1 MLCSRLG
8 STLLMAAAYLLIHIV
23 PKGQSGKVCSVACE
37 GSVAQL
43 KCGQG
48 QVISVQRAVYGRRD
62 RTTCTIGRPA
72 SQLENVRCSTPANKV
87 AERCNG
93 KSSCSVDAI
102 NSVFGDPCYG
112 TYKYLELDY
121 ICQIRNVAC
130 EGSVAQLKCAQSQ
143 VISVQRAVYGRRD
156 RTTCITGRPASQIEN
171 VRCSTPANK
180 VAERCNGK
188 SSCSVDAI
196 NSVFGDPCYGT
207 YKYLE
212 VDYTCQ
218 NHVTG

>member
-1 MLCSRLG
+1 AKARLYLSRGLYMDGAIGQHVQLG
-8 STLLMAAAYLLIHIV
+8 DLPPNLKMCAAQHLQTKLLKVEIQTCICIH
-23 PKGQSGKVCSVACE
+23 
-37 GSVAQL
+37 
-43 KCGQG
+43 
-48 QVISVQRAVYGRRD
+48 
-62 RTTCTIGRPA
+62 
-72 SQLENVRCSTPANKV
+72 
-87 AERCNG
+87 RCNG

-121 ICQIRNVAC
+121 ICQT
-130 EGSVAQLKCAQSQ
+130 QSQ

-218 NHVTG
+218 